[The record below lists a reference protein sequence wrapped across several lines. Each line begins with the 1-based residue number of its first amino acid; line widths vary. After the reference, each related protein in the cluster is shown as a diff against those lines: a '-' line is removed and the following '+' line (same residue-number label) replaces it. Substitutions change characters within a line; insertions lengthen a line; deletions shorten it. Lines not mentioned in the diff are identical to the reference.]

1 MFDIRAIRENPDAFR
16 DAFERK
22 QKGLGDVVSHMLD
35 HDAAVR
41 KAVSD
46 KQEAESARNAKSKEI
61 GKAKAS
67 GDEAL
72 FEQLRAEVADAKDVI
87 EAAGEQESA
96 AREELD
102 KLLLGTPNIPMP
114 DVPVGEDEASN
125 VEQHKWG
132 EPNSRLAGRN
142 NVQDHADLGA
152 ALKNSIGQPL
162 MDFEAAAAMSGARF
176 VALRGKMARLERA
189 LASFMLDKQTGENGY
204 EEVNP
209 PLLVR
214 EQALI
219 GTGQLPKFEEDLF
232 QTKVFVPESEKEAMR
247 NIPKLL
253 SRAEFELGELSRSIS
268 TAKGTGLAF
277 DDLPHTSV
285 TVWNNFLESRGF
297 LPAESFDDILEKL
310 TKIRNNNSKRF
321 DHLLSYKNAESYIIP
336 TAEVPLTNLV
346 REQIL
351 DAGQLPIRMTG
362 HTPCFRSE
370 AGSAG
375 RDTKG
380 MIRLHQFNK
389 VEMVS
394 IVGGEDDGLAE
405 LERMTKCAE
414 GILEALDLPYRRML
428 LCTGDMGFGARK
440 TYDLEVWLPSQNTY
454 REISSCSY
462 CGDFQARRMSAR
474 WRPAPSEE
482 NAKPKPEFVH
492 TLNGSGLAVGRT
504 LVAVLENYQNEDGSI
519 TVPDVLRPYMG
530 GLEGIS

>member
-72 FEQLRAEVADAKDVI
+72 FEQLRAEVAAAKDVI
-87 EAAGEQESA
+87 EVAGEQEAA

-114 DVPVGEDEASN
+114 DVPVGEDEAGN
-125 VEQHKWG
+125 VEQHNWG

-152 ALKNSIGQPL
+152 ALKNKFGQPL

-204 EEVNP
+204 EEITP

-214 EQALI
+214 PEAMV
-219 GTGQLPKFEEDLF
+219 GTGQLPKFGEDSFETTDGLWLIA
-232 QTKVFVPESEKEAMR
+232 TSE
-247 NIPKLL
+247 
-253 SRAEFELGELSRSIS
+253 IS
-268 TAKGTGLAF
+268 
-277 DDLPHTSV
+277 
-285 TVWNNFLESRGF
+285 
-297 LPAESFDDILEKL
+297 
-310 TKIRNNNSKRF
+310 
-321 DHLLSYKNAESYIIP
+321 
-336 TAEVPLTNLV
+336 LTNLV

-351 DAGQLPIRMTG
+351 DAAQLPIRMTG

-394 IVGGEDDGLAE
+394 IVRDEEDGLAE

-519 TVPDVLRPYMG
+519 TVPDVLQPYMG
-530 GLEGIS
+530 GLEVIS